1 MYLIPR
7 PTYPDCYAGYNP
19 CVKRRALW
27 TGLAI
32 LLGVAVATRLL
43 HNLREDSH
51 ARLHAKEAKAQ
62 AAIEALASLPA
73 ERRLRELRAY
83 LSPQSPIAVRAA
95 AVEAVARIDAPE
107 ARALLREAL
116 RDFASPVRTRVAE
129 TATRQPRD
137 HALALLLD
145 CLADHD
151 TEVRQTAINGLQSL
165 RDRRA
170 VGALITLLRDD
181 PNERTQ
187 HLAMGALRALT
198 GQPFY
203 ARYTDPP
210 AKRQQVREAWLRW
223 WTRAQRQFAA
233 LQPKPIH
240 PTLTQDAPD
249 LIVRT
254 LDGERIAL
262 RRPPKPLLINFW
274 GTWCSGCQQELPHL
288 TAVHHQYG
296 DRVQVVGIAFDEP
309 EGADGL
315 RRFCAEKD
323 IHYPQVMGDA
333 RLRDAFDIHGVPQT
347 VLIDAQGHIR
357 FWWVGVRDA
366 GTLERAIHLI
376 GEPK

>member
-1 MYLIPR
+1 M
-7 PTYPDCYAGYNP
+7 
-19 CVKRRALW
+19 
-27 TGLAI
+27 
-32 LLGVAVATRLL
+32 
-43 HNLREDSH
+43 H
-51 ARLHAKEAKAQ
+51 AAEAKAQ
-62 AAIEALASLPA
+62 ATIEALGSLPA
-73 ERRLRELRAY
+73 VQQLRELRAY

-95 AVEAVARIDAPE
+95 AVEAIARIDAPE

-129 TATRQPRD
+129 MATRQPQD
-137 HALALLLD
+137 HALELLVD

-151 TEVRQTAINGLQSL
+151 TEVRQTAANGLQSL

-181 PNERTQ
+181 PNEQTQ
-187 HLAMGALRALT
+187 HMAMGALRALT

-203 ARYTDPP
+203 ARYTDPL
-210 AKRQQVREAWLRW
+210 AKRQQAREAWLRW
-223 WTRAQRQFAA
+223 WTRAGGQFVA

-254 LDGERIAL
+254 LDGERIDL
-262 RRPPKPLLINFW
+262 RRPPKPLLVNFW
-274 GTWCSGCQQELPHL
+274 GTWCGGCQQELSHL
-288 TAVHHQYG
+288 IAVHQRYG
-296 DRVQVVGIAFDEP
+296 DRIMVIGVAFDEP
-309 EGADGL
+309 EGERGL
-315 RRFCAEKD
+315 RRFCAEKG
-323 IHYPQVMGDA
+323 IHYPQAIGDA

-347 VLIDAQGHIR
+347 VLIDAQGRIR

-366 GTLERAIHLI
+366 GTLERALRLI